1 MTLQGS
7 LGCASASY
15 TMTEIVD
22 LLSSSPPRPPT
33 ARQPSLPAAGSKR
46 PPPRE
51 KSPII
56 EDALFVSDDE
66 LAANPVV
73 GTGWSWKGPNAE
85 GPATKKRRISAAD
98 SIVSSPKRN
107 SPSLA
112 ASIPSP
118 SAQPMDQQ
126 RSSSVP
132 KGVKNIGGK
141 FYRPGLDDSEGEMD
155 DDPFRSPSP
164 KGKEVASTRRG
175 FDQPEIDLLSDDEP
189 DSDPFRCSPPRG
201 KETASTRRG
210 LDQPEVDFL
219 SDDEL
224 FVSETPHDKGKQPM
238 PAVPKRNL
246 MAEDIISSSPALT
259 QRAKS
264 TLSKTADWGPIS
276 SSAPI
281 PASDIGHP
289 PEPSRPFRKTRS
301 EVILL
306 DDSDDAMD
314 DVDSD
319 KDDIP
324 DIMDLASSKRKTT
337 SGSTSKRPPTVT
349 KSRNKR
355 FTTGVLSANAVDLPD
370 EERKT
375 QQTKTPAEKAAEKA
389 TKAAALAAE
398 RERKRLEKE
407 AAKEAKAFEKKK
419 AAALAEVNKLRT
431 DKKVSTPEMIVD
443 LPIGL
448 NPTIKI
454 QAKEL
459 LKDLSVQVQSSRS
472 PVDNIVR
479 WKREVDVEYNP
490 ALSIWEPVPHRID
503 TEKYAMAI
511 MPAARFVELC
521 LSPSTPNLDSHVS
534 SMKSSFP
541 GFTLIYLI
549 EGLNPFLRKNKSA
562 RNRQFVSAVR
572 DGLDPPSSTQPNR
585 PANNNQ
591 KIINEDLVEQSLLQ
605 LQLVHSALIH
615 HTNAPIE
622 TSQQIAVFTQHI
634 STAPYR
640 RLRDQTNDTQ
650 AGFCMDSGQVRT
662 GTETKDIYVRMLQ
675 EIGGVTKPIAV
686 GIAQEYGSV
695 SRLKRVMEE
704 ERPLIRETVRKGT
717 NRDGG
722 FSDRAI
728 GQAFS
733 RRVHKILLGRDGG
746 SSDI

>member
-1 MTLQGS
+1 
-7 LGCASASY
+7 
-15 TMTEIVD
+15 MTEIVD

-33 ARQPSLPAAGSKR
+33 ARQRSLPAAGSKR

-73 GTGWSWKGPNAE
+73 GTGWSWKWLNAE
-85 GPATKKRRISAAD
+85 GPATKRRRISAAD

-112 ASIPSP
+112 ASIPPP
-118 SAQPMDQQ
+118 SAQPRDQQ

-141 FYRPGLDDSEGEMD
+141 FYRPGLDDSDGEMD

-189 DSDPFRCSPPRG
+189 DSDPFRCLPPRG

-238 PAVPKRNL
+238 PTVPKRNL

-264 TLSKTADWGPIS
+264 TLSKTADWDPIS

-281 PASDIGHP
+281 PASDIGHL

-319 KDDIP
+319 KDDLP

-337 SGSTSKRPPTVT
+337 AGSTSKRPPTVT

-431 DKKVSTPEMIVD
+431 DKNVSTPEMIVD

-454 QAKEL
+454 QAEEL

-472 PVDNIVR
+472 PVDNIIR
-479 WKREVDVEYNP
+479 WKRKVNAEYNP
-490 ALSIWEPVPHRID
+490 ALSIWEPVPYRTD

-511 MPAARFVELC
+511 MPAAWFVELC

-591 KIINEDLVEQSLLQ
+591 KTINEDLVEQSLLQ

-675 EIGGVTKPIAV
+675 EIGRVTKPIAV

-695 SRLKRVMEE
+695 SRLKRAMEE
-704 ERPLIRETVRKGT
+704 EGPLIWETVRKGT

-722 FSDRAI
+722 FSDRAV
-728 GQAFS
+728 GQAIS

>member
-1 MTLQGS
+1 
-7 LGCASASY
+7 
-15 TMTEIVD
+15 MTEIVD

-56 EDALFVSDDE
+56 EDALFVSDDD

-73 GTGWSWKGPNAE
+73 GTGWSWKGLNAE

-112 ASIPSP
+112 ASIPPP
-118 SAQPMDQQ
+118 SAQPRDQQ

-164 KGKEVASTRRG
+164 KGKEVVSTRRG

-189 DSDPFRCSPPRG
+189 DTDPFRCSPPRG

-224 FVSETPHDKGKQPM
+224 FVSETPQDKGKQPM

-264 TLSKTADWGPIS
+264 TLSKTADWDPIS

-289 PEPSRPFRKTRS
+289 PEPSRPFRKTWS

-319 KDDIP
+319 RDDLP

-349 KSRNKR
+349 ESRNKR
-355 FTTGVLSANAVDLPD
+355 FTT
-370 EERKT
+370 
-375 QQTKTPAEKAAEKA
+375 AEKA
-389 TKAAALAAE
+389 TEAAALAAE

-407 AAKEAKAFEKKK
+407 AAKETKAFEKKK

-454 QAKEL
+454 QAEKL

-472 PVDNIVR
+472 PVNNIVR
-479 WKREVDVEYNP
+479 WKRKVDAEYNP
-490 ALSIWEPVPHRID
+490 ALSIWEPVPHRTD

-521 LSPSTPNLDSHVS
+521 LSPSIPNLDSHVS

-549 EGLNPFLRKNKSA
+549 EGLNPFLRKKKSA

-572 DGLDPPSSTQPNR
+572 DGLDHPSSTQPNL

-591 KIINEDLVEQSLLQ
+591 KIINEDLVEESLLQ

-675 EIGGVTKPIAV
+675 EVGRVTKPIAV
-686 GIAQEYGSV
+686 GIAQEYESV
-695 SRLKRVMEE
+695 SRLKRAMEE
-704 ERPLIRETVRKGT
+704 EGPLIRETVRKGT

-722 FSDRAI
+722 FSDRAVR
-728 GQAFS
+728 QAIS